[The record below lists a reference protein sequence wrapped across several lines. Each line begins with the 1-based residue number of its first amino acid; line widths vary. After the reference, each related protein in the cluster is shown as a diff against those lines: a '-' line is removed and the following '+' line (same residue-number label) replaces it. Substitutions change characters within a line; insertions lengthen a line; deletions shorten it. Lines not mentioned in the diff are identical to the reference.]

1 MVEQDAHDPVF
12 NTKEMVQD
20 SLGDKEQVPGSEE
33 KIFNRRAQRNAK
45 LELRVKE
52 ANKLID

>member
-1 MVEQDAHDPVF
+1 
-12 NTKEMVQD
+12 MVQD